1 MEQGGIPLS
10 LGIIVAATIL
20 GATFVLGMI
29 LLAVLSI

>member
-10 LGIIVAATIL
+10 LGIIVAAAIL

-29 LLAVLSI
+29 LMAVLSI